1 MQYQYRFEKVM
12 SIRER
17 EKDEALDSYNQS
29 VRRFEEAAGKLYE
42 LLKKKEDLEEFQFSK
57 LASGLPVQEIRHYQH
72 FIHSLEK
79 TIEHYQQVVFN
90 ARNQMNYYQDKL
102 TDKNIEVKKY
112 EKMKEKDSVRFAES
126 MKLEENRQMDDISIQ
141 LYANRGSQVGQ

>member
-102 TDKNIEVKKY
+102 TEKNIEVKKY
-112 EKMKEKDSVRFAES
+112 EKMKEKDIVRFTES
-126 MKLEENRQMDDISIQ
+126 MKLAENRQMDDISIQ

>member
-79 TIEHYQQVVFN
+79 TIQHYQQVVFN

-102 TDKNIEVKKY
+102 TEKNIEVKKY
-112 EKMKEKDSVRFAES
+112 EKMKEKDIVRFTES
-126 MKLEENRQMDDISIQ
+126 MKLAENRQMDDISIQ